1 MYEILNKINSPSDV
15 RKLNETELKKLAS
28 EIREEI
34 INVVSKTGG
43 HLSSN
48 LGSVELTLAL
58 HRSFNTPED
67 KLLWDVGHQIYPHKL
82 ITGRRE
88 LFHTIRQYKGISG
101 FPNRDESEYDVLNT
115 GHASTALSAALG
127 MVIAR
132 DQKGEKHHVVAIVGD
147 GSLTGGVALEALNQI
162 GHLKRRIIIVLND
175 NKMSISPNVGAISK
189 YLDYLQSGQFYV
201 KTKEMIRSVVELIPA
216 VGKKMVELAHDIED
230 KLKKLMV
237 PGSFFEELGIRYIG
251 PINGHNIK
259 EMEEIFERVKKCTRP
274 VLVHIVTEKGKGYK
288 PAEEKAN
295 WFHSS
300 APFDVKT
307 GKFKKKNGAPSYS
320 TVFSET
326 LIELAKENEKI
337 VAITAAMPE
346 GTGLIKFKEKY
357 PDRYFDVGIAEQ
369 HGVEFSVGLALGG
382 LRPVIALYSTFLQRA
397 YDQIIHDVS
406 LMDLP
411 IVIGIDR
418 AGAVSG
424 DGPTHQ
430 GIYDIAYLNIVPN
443 IIMMAP
449 KDERE
454 LQNMIFTALK
464 QEHPITI
471 RYPRAQGYGVPL
483 KETFE
488 EIPIGKW
495 ELIKEGKDGII
506 LAVGNRV
513 YPAMEAAL
521 ELKEA
526 GIEVGVVNSRFIKP
540 LDKELLKRIEK
551 EYKWILTVEDGVL
564 KGGFGTSVDL
574 FYRENKSFK
583 IKVYSLGYPEE
594 ILPQGDTKTI
604 HKLYG
609 IDKDG
614 IVSKVKEI
622 ISKRKRKIRDLLKP
636 S

>member
-1 MYEILNKINSPSDV
+1 MYEILDKINSPKDV
-15 RKLNETELKKLAS
+15 RKLGYDKLKKLAE
-28 EIREEI
+28 EIRAEI

-132 DQKGEKHHVVAIVGD
+132 DQKKEKHHVVAIVGD

-162 GHLKRRIIIVLND
+162 GHHKRKLIIVLND

-201 KTKEMIRSVVELIPA
+201 KTKEKIRTIVELIPA
-216 VGKKMVELAHDIED
+216 VGKKMVELAHEVED

-237 PGSFFEELGIRYIG
+237 PGSFFEELGIRYVG
-251 PINGHNIK
+251 PINGHDVK
-259 EMEEIFERVKKCTRP
+259 EMEEVFEKVKKCTRP
-274 VLVHIVTEKGKGYK
+274 VLVHVVTEKGKGYK

-300 APFDVKT
+300 APFDIKT

-320 TVFSET
+320 AVFSET
-326 LIELAKENEKI
+326 LIELAKKDDKI
-337 VAITAAMPE
+337 IAMTAAMPE
-346 GTGLIKFKEKY
+346 GTGLIKFKEAF
-357 PDRYFDVGIAEQ
+357 PERYYDVGIAEQ
-369 HGVEFSVGLALGG
+369 HGVEFAVGLALGG
-382 LRPVIALYSTFLQRA
+382 LKPVIALYSTFLQRA

-443 IIMMAP
+443 FIMMAP

-454 LQNMIFTALK
+454 LQNMLYTALK
-464 QEHPITI
+464 SEHPVTI
-471 RYPRAQGYGVPL
+471 RYPRAQGFGVPL
-483 KETFE
+483 KNEFE
-488 EIPIGKW
+488 EILLGKW
-495 ELIKEGKDGII
+495 EYLKEGKDGII
-506 LAVGNRV
+506 FAVGNRV

-521 ELKEA
+521 ELKEE
-526 GIEVGVVNSRFIKP
+526 GIEVGVMNCRFIKP
-540 LDKELLKRIEK
+540 MDEEILEEVAK

-574 FYRENKSFK
+574 YFREKKNFK
-583 IKVYSLGYPEE
+583 IKIYSLGYPEE

-609 IDKDG
+609 IDKEG
-614 IVSKVKEI
+614 IIKKVKEI
-622 ISKRKRKIRDLLKP
+622 KAKKRRLTDFIKP